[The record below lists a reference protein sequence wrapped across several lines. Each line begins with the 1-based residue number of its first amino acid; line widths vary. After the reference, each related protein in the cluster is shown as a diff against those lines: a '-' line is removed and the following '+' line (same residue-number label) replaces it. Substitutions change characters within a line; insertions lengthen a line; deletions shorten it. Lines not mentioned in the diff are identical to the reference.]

1 MGEPASVAS
10 TAASSRS
17 LRVMSLLP
25 DLERRD
31 DPRPASVPAM
41 RCQLGGSPPAARDDH
56 LALQQEAAS
65 QGAHPLHLEA
75 QRLAP
80 PALGA
85 LRSFFCAR
93 GDARCSRP
101 CDGRTSNR
109 SKRRHITAASSWSLT
124 WRLRCSSPILRRAHE
139 HLRAERLQAPRR
151 LVAQA
156 ARFRRKPR
164 RGAPGR
170 SAFAATGKTWRPSKR
185 CAGWGALNSSCRT
198 RR

>member
-1 MGEPASVAS
+1 MPGTSGGWRMGEPASVAS

-75 QRLAP
+75 QRLTP

-101 CDGRTSNR
+101 CDGRTRNR

-124 WRLRCSSPILRRAHE
+124 WRLRCSSPILRRDHE
-139 HLRAERLQAPRR
+139 HLRAERLAGAAP
-151 LVAQA
+151 
-156 ARFRRKPR
+156 AR
-164 RGAPGR
+164 
-170 SAFAATGKTWRPSKR
+170 SPSSP
-185 CAGWGALNSSCRT
+185 LSSQTTT
-198 RR
+198 RRAWPICFCSHG